1 MHVYRY
7 SAHALPQTRLSP
19 RPNSPKGSETA
30 KGSLPLPP
38 IPDCP
43 CRRRR
48 AALLPPPPPTE
59 PSAAPTTQSPWR
71 RQLHESLTALP
82 ATRRRALRPLE
93 PTTTATLQP
102 TPPSDTP
109 PLLDLA
115 SNDYLGLSR
124 HPAVLAAAAAELA
137 TSGLGAGASR
147 LVTGTRPV
155 HQQLE
160 EALAAWLGRERVL
173 LFPSGFQAN
182 LAAVSALADRHTLVL
197 ADRLIHH
204 SLLVGVRASGARQ
217 QRFAHNDPADLE
229 RRLLASRRERPD
241 GRLLVLC
248 ESLYSMEGTSAPV
261 AALAALCERH
271 DAPLLVDEAHA
282 LGVLGSGGRGLAH
295 GIGSVAL
302 VSGTF
307 GKAFG
312 SGGAFLAT
320 DALVGD
326 WLLQSSGAFRY
337 TTALAPPLAAGA
349 LAALRHLQATPS
361 AGLALAERAARWRDA
376 LEAAG
381 WPRPPGEGPILPLLL
396 GADADALAAQQRL
409 EAAGLLTVAIRP
421 PTVPEDTARLRLVL
435 RQDLPTGSLERL
447 LAALGPGPLA
457 PRHALAP

>member
-1 MHVYRY
+1 
-7 SAHALPQTRLSP
+7 
-19 RPNSPKGSETA
+19 
-30 KGSLPLPP
+30 
-38 IPDCP
+38 
-43 CRRRR
+43 
-48 AALLPPPPPTE
+48 
-59 PSAAPTTQSPWR
+59 
-71 RQLHESLTALP
+71 
-82 ATRRRALRPLE
+82 
-93 PTTTATLQP
+93 
-102 TPPSDTP
+102 
-109 PLLDLA
+109 
-115 SNDYLGLSR
+115 
-124 HPAVLAAAAAELA
+124 VLAAASTELA

-160 EALAAWLGRERVL
+160 EALATWLGRERVL

-204 SLLVGVRASGARQ
+204 SLLVGVRASGARL
-217 QRFAHNDPADLE
+217 QRLAHNDPADLE
-229 RRLLASRRERPD
+229 RRLLAARRERPD

-271 DAPLLVDEAHA
+271 HAPLLVDEAHA
-282 LGVLGSGGRGLAH
+282 LGVLGPGGRGLAH
-295 GIGSVAL
+295 GVGSVAL

-349 LAALRHLQATPS
+349 LAALHHLQATPS
-361 AGLALAERAARWRDA
+361 AGQALAERATRWRDA

-396 GADADALAAQQRL
+396 GADAGALAAQQQL

-421 PTVPEDTARLRLVL
+421 PTVPEGTARLRLVL